1 MKLNITNYNKLE
13 TKLKYFSSILSV
25 TSFNFNTS
33 YTVYPTSTAQAY
45 HKDFKIFFPLF
56 FNFLNF
62 NYLG

>member
-25 TSFNFNTS
+25 TSFNFSTS
-33 YTVYPTSTAQAY
+33 YTVYPTSTAY

-62 NYLG
+62 NYLA

>member
-33 YTVYPTSTAQAY
+33 YTVYPTSTA
-45 HKDFKIFFPLF
+45 
-56 FNFLNF
+56 
-62 NYLG
+62 